1 MLIQKTYG
9 NDKLFNPELMERR
22 NMAAKFCHL
31 NSLFNSFL
39 KMGAFYLISFNLQ
52 SCYNLVIL
60 AVPYLNDATC
70 LNKVTISMNFV
81 AQLVF
86 TFLVI

>member
-9 NDKLFNPELMERR
+9 NDKLFNPELSLMERR

-39 KMGAFYLISFNLQ
+39 KMGAFYLISFNVSKIFQ
-52 SCYNLVIL
+52 I
-60 AVPYLNDATC
+60 
-70 LNKVTISMNFV
+70 NFYYFKLKFF
-81 AQLVF
+81 A
-86 TFLVI
+86 